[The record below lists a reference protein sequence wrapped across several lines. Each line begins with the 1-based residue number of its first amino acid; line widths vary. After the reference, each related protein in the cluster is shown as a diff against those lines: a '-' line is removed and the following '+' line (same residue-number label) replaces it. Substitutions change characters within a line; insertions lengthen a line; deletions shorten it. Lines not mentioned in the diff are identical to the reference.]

1 MEAQLSII
9 HVVSLPGMKFKF
21 KIPDSD
27 VLMVDSKPFVRIA
40 AYNPG
45 LSQLICEDNPDA
57 PPMHKKHG
65 LTGYYTGIDKLLQL
79 RNEAQAQDLVPK
91 GGSTLFSGVGASHC
105 HNPPPKRK
113 TRQTRMQLASKRA
126 NKEVLQVT
134 LEHNGACKEID
145 VLRPVHPM
153 DGLYV
158 LYDTYTMTEVVN
170 FIRTFGFHRKE
181 PRLQHQGAPGIQ
193 AIKDKGYL
201 VVMKGETGIK
211 KRKVAKTYDEAVGL
225 LSNGMCDE
233 ANGDGDHSDDI
244 GASGG
249 EGHAGVNQ
257 PSMVDDEHKSDVNQE
272 T

>member
-1 MEAQLSII
+1 MEAQLSIM
-9 HVVSLPGMKFKF
+9 HVVSLPSMKSKF

-27 VLMVDSKPFVRIA
+27 VLMVDNKPFVRIA

-45 LSQLICEDNPDA
+45 FSQLICEANPDA

-91 GGSTLFSGVGASHC
+91 GGSTLFQIGASHC
-105 HNPPPKRK
+105 HKPPPKRK
-113 TRQTRMQLASKRA
+113 TRQSRMELASKRA

-181 PRLQHQGAPGIQ
+181 PRLHHQAGPGIQ
-193 AIKDKGYL
+193 LIKKGYL
-201 VVMKGETGIK
+201 VVMKCETGIK
-211 KRKVAKTYDEAVGL
+211 KRKVAKTYDEAVDL
-225 LSNGMCDE
+225 LSTGMCDE
-233 ANGDGDHSDDI
+233 ANGDGDHSVDI

-249 EGHAGVNQ
+249 EGLAGVNQ

-272 T
+272 S

>member
-9 HVVSLPGMKFKF
+9 NVVSLLGMKCKF
-21 KIPDSD
+21 RILDSD
-27 VLMVDSKPFVRIA
+27 MLMVDSKPYVRIA
-40 AYNPG
+40 AKHYG
-45 LSQLICEDNPDA
+45 LSQLICEGNPDA
-57 PPMHKKHG
+57 PPMHKQHG

-91 GGSTLFSGVGASHC
+91 GGSTLFQIGASHC
-105 HNPPPKRK
+105 HKPPPKRK
-113 TRQTRMQLASKRA
+113 TRQSRMELASKRA

-158 LYDTYTMTEVVN
+158 LYDTYTMTAVLN

-193 AIKDKGYL
+193 TIKDKGYL
-201 VVMKGETGIK
+201 VVMKGVASIK

-225 LSNGMCDE
+225 LSNGIYDE
-233 ANGDGDHSDDI
+233 ANADGDQSDDS

-249 EGHAGVNQ
+249 EDHDGFNQ
-257 PSMVDDEHKSDVNQE
+257 HSMVDDEHQNDVNQE
-272 T
+272 A